1 MEVMIEEST
10 TRMRLCPNCANS
22 IGKDAAKC
30 PYCKT
35 DLSSQFAPQWLKRDE
50 RPSEARAGS
59 DNRKR
64 FPIPAQFIWPAAM
77 LVTALSAFFAGGYIQ
92 GSRLSQLSQANL
104 KQLQAK
110 DQMIQSQE
118 AQLAQTRQQ
127 LNESSNQLAEM
138 ETKLE
143 ESRKEL
149 SLTKQRLKTAARPVE
164 AVNASRSANVGR
176 TAARAPDTAASLPQP
191 VAAGRTAEPAAYET
205 TRATSVYE
213 SPSSSARVV
222 SKIGPGTRINV
233 VNSTGD
239 WLEVRSNRGNPP
251 GYVRSDDAR
260 QIARANRETPRGDR
274 TVRASG
280 GLIGSNPK

>member
-22 IGKDAAKC
+22 IEKDAAKC

-59 DNRKR
+59 DNHKR

-127 LNESSNQLAEM
+127 LNESSNRLAET

-143 ESRKEL
+143 ENKKEL
-149 SLTKQRLKTAARPVE
+149 SLAQQRLKAARQVDGL
-164 AVNASRSANVGR
+164 NASRPATVRR
-176 TAARAPDTAASLPQP
+176 TAARAPDAAASLPPP
-191 VAAGRTAEPAAYET
+191 VAVGRTAEPAAYET

-213 SPSSSARVV
+213 NPSSAARVI
-222 SKIGPGTRINV
+222 SQIGPGTRINV
-233 VNSTGD
+233 VRSTGD
-239 WLEVRSNRGNPP
+239 WLEVRSTRGNPP

-280 GLIGSNPK
+280 SLTGSNPK

>member
-1 MEVMIEEST
+1 MEVMIGEST
-10 TRMRLCPNCANS
+10 TRVRLCPYCANS
-22 IGKDAAKC
+22 IEEDAAKC
-30 PYCKT
+30 PYCKAN
-35 DLSSQFAPQWLKRDE
+35 LSSQFAPQWLKRDE
-50 RPSEARAGS
+50 RPSKPRAGS
-59 DNRKR
+59 DNHKR
-64 FPIPAQFIWPAAM
+64 FPIPAKFIWPAAM

-92 GSRLSQLSQANL
+92 GSRLSRSSEANL

-118 AQLAQTRQQ
+118 AQLAQTRQK

-149 SLTKQRLKTAARPVE
+149 SLTRQQLGAATRRVDGL
-164 AVNASRSANVGR
+164 NASRSANVRR
-176 TAARAPDTAASLPQP
+176 TAARAPATAASLPQP
-191 VAAGRTAEPAAYET
+191 AAARRTAEPAVYET

-213 SPSSSARVV
+213 NPSSAARVI
-222 SKIGPGTRINV
+222 SQIGPGTRINV
-233 VNSTGD
+233 VSSTGD
-239 WLEVRSNRGNPP
+239 WLEVRSKRGNPP
-251 GYVRSDDAR
+251 GYVRSDDAQ

-280 GLIGSNPK
+280 SLIGSNPK